1 MCQAVTPQVNTLADG
16 QLGTGWPHR
25 RAPGGRVGKGRR
37 RQEEGGG
44 EVRQGKKGEEELGV
58 KKERRGI
65 CTEGPEPRSSHPE
78 DPCSLAGWL
87 QRRRGEEGGDREREV

>member
-1 MCQAVTPQVNTLADG
+1 MLEKE
-16 QLGTGWPHR
+16 
-25 RAPGGRVGKGRR
+25 GGDRGGKG
-37 RQEEGGG
+37 G
-44 EVRQGKKGEEELGV
+44 VRYGRGEEERRSWL

-87 QRRRGEEGGDREREV
+87 QQRQAEERGKEKKRQEGGIAREDWD

>member
-1 MCQAVTPQVNTLADG
+1 MDSSGLDG
-16 QLGTGWPHR
+16 LTVVPLGDVLEKE
-25 RAPGGRVGKGRR
+25 GGDRR
-37 RQEEGGG
+37 RRRG
-44 EVRQGKKGEEELGV
+44 EIRRGEKGEEELGV

-87 QRRRGEEGGDREREV
+87 QRRRGEEGGDGAREDWD